1 MWGAW
6 VSVPLLTSGKIRIDS
21 LKPQHG
27 LRRVGTCHPQEAKVS
42 AAGWVVGPS
51 LVADEDDLMS
61 RICKEREQTLPLNVK
76 AVRGSAD
83 LGRPKEA
90 ELTWEEQ
97 MPRGSK
103 QSVGAG
109 RQSAGVGRQ
118 SAGAGRQRREGRR
131 GVEDEALA
139 SVKQTRPL

>member
-1 MWGAW
+1 M
-6 VSVPLLTSGKIRIDS
+6 
-21 LKPQHG
+21 
-27 LRRVGTCHPQEAKVS
+27 S

-103 QSVGAG
+103 QS
-109 RQSAGVGRQ
+109 
-118 SAGAGRQRREGRR
+118 AGAGRQRREGRR